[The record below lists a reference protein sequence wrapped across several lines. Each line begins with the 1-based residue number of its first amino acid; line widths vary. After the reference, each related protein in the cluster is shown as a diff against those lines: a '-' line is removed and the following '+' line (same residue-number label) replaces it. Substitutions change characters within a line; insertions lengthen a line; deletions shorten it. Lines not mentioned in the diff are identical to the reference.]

1 MGRPIFFALDII
13 KFFRIILKFGIFW
26 SFFLLPLFSG
36 SYVVITKSSN
46 GNIFLSKFL
55 LSEKCGVLMKM
66 SSFFDDDLRAR
77 EQERDKEKRIQA
89 AIIDQSQDIENFV
102 I

>member
-1 MGRPIFFALDII
+1 
-13 KFFRIILKFGIFW
+13 
-26 SFFLLPLFSG
+26 
-36 SYVVITKSSN
+36 
-46 GNIFLSKFL
+46 
-55 LSEKCGVLMKM
+55 MKM